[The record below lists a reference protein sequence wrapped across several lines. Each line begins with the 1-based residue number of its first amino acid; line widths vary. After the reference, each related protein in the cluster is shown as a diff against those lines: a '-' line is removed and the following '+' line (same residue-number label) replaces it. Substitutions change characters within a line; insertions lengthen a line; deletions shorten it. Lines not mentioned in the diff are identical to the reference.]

1 MSGYSN
7 LYKICQNDSCCSA
20 LTSNRH
26 FLEPNNPI
34 YFCNN
39 LYINERLNL
48 KPSYWGGPA
57 WTFLYSVA
65 EGYGNYPTME
75 EKREMYKFISSLN
88 TALPC
93 KKCRDNFNN
102 YELPEFDW
110 KYLQN
115 SETLKEW
122 ISEMER
128 RVDKRK
134 EYDREDMYNQENYN
148 TFSEIRKKRMYEKN
162 DNAEDA
168 SEENRTCCKK

>member
-7 LYKICQNDSCCSA
+7 LYKICQNDSCCPA
-20 LTSNRH
+20 LTSNTH
-26 FLEPNNPI
+26 FLQPNNPI
-34 YFCNN
+34 YFCGNP
-39 LYINERLNL
+39 YINERLNI
-48 KPSYWGGPA
+48 KPSYWGRPA

-65 EGYGNYPTME
+65 EGYGNYPTPK
-75 EKREMYKFISSLN
+75 EKTEMYNFITSLN
-88 TALPC
+88 STLPC

-122 ISEMER
+122 IFEMES

-134 EYDREDMYNQENYN
+134 EYDNDDMYNPMNL
-148 TFSEIRKKRMYEKN
+148 SEIKKNTKE
-162 DNAEDA
+162 EI
-168 SEENRTCCKK
+168 SEENRMCCKK

>member
-93 KKCRDNFNN
+93 KNAVIILITMN
-102 YELPEFDW
+102 Y
-110 KYLQN
+110 QN
-115 SETLKEW
+115 SIGNIYRILKRLKEW

-128 RVDKRK
+128 RVEKRK
-134 EYDREDMYNQENYN
+134 EFDREDMYNQENYN

-162 DNAEDA
+162 DNG
-168 SEENRTCCKK
+168 RRRF

>member
-7 LYKICQNDSCCSA
+7 LYKICQNNSCCSA

-34 YFCNN
+34 YFCNDP
-39 LYINERLNL
+39 YINERLNL
-48 KPSYWGGPA
+48 KPSYWGRPA

-65 EGYGNYPTME
+65 EGYGNHPTME
-75 EKREMYKFISSLN
+75 EKRQMYNFISSLN

-102 YELPEFDW
+102 YELSEFNW

-122 ISEMER
+122 VSEMER
-128 RVDKRK
+128 RVSERK
-134 EYDREDMYNQENYN
+134 EYDGEDSYKQENYQNLNHIRKYNQENHN
-148 TFSEIRKKRMYEKN
+148 IE
-162 DNAEDA
+162 
-168 SEENRTCCKK
+168 EENRMCCKK